1 MYSNAKAIALLR
13 DVADKLSK
21 RLAFANPSGPG
32 LNTVT
37 TAFSAP
43 DAAGGTWP
51 YLLITSGGNA
61 AEGQPVVY
69 VKISAQDMVSKDIF
83 GNDTDSYAP
92 HVLTFAYELTGAAGT
107 NSIPS
112 HADILACEFETIKT
126 GVAFTLKELAN
137 GTAVTDA
144 NVTAA
149 AVTATYDELYW
160 PTKGV

>member
-1 MYSNAKAIALLR
+1 MYSNAKSVALLR

-21 RLAFANPSGPG
+21 RLAFANPTGPG
-32 LNTVT
+32 LNTIV
-37 TAFSAP
+37 TAFSAA
-43 DAAGGTWP
+43 DAAGGVWP

-69 VKISAQDMVSKDIF
+69 IKISAQDMVSKDIF

-92 HVLTFAYELTGAAGT
+92 HLLTFAYELGAAGNET
-107 NSIPS
+107 LPS
-112 HADILACEFETIKT
+112 HADILTCEWEAIKT

-149 AVTATYDELYW
+149 AVVATLDELYW
-160 PTKGV
+160 PTKLV